1 MAKTILVCGYG
12 PGISSAVARRFGREG
27 YAVALVGRTAERLDA
42 GVAALEK
49 AGAVAKAFRCDLS
62 DIDAVRKLVAGARA
76 ALGPISILHWN
87 AYGHGG
93 GDLTT
98 AKTSELRGVLD
109 VALHGLIA
117 ATQEALPDLKNEK
130 GSVLVTGGGFAYY
143 DPSVDAA
150 AVQFGAMGLAV
161 AKAAQHKLVG
171 VLNHRLRSEGVYVG
185 EVTVLGIVK
194 GSAFDSGHGTLDP
207 DAIAEKFWDIQKR
220 REDVW
225 VKFA

>member
-27 YAVALVGRTAERLDA
+27 YAVALVGRTAERLA
-42 GVAALEK
+42 SGALALEK
-49 AGAVAKAFRCDLS
+49 SGAVAKPFPCDLS
-62 DIDAVRKLVAGARA
+62 DPDAVRKLVAGARA
-76 ALGPISILHWN
+76 TLGPIGVVHWN
-87 AYGHGG
+87 ASGHGA

-109 VALHGLIA
+109 VGVHGLVA
-117 ATQEALPDLKNEK
+117 AVQEALPDLKAQK

-143 DPSVDAA
+143 DAAADAA
-150 AVQFGAMGLAV
+150 AANYGAMGLAV

-171 VLNHRLRSEGVYVG
+171 VLHQKLRSEGVYVG
-185 EVTVLGIVK
+185 EVTVVGLVK
-194 GSAFDSGHGTLDP
+194 GTAWDRGNATVEP
-207 DAIAEKFWDIQKR
+207 DAVAEKFWDIQKR

-225 VKFA
+225 ANLA

>member
-27 YAVALVGRTAERLDA
+27 YAVALVGRTAERLA
-42 GVAALEK
+42 SGVSALEK
-49 AGAVAKAFRCDLS
+49 SGAVAKAFPCDLS
-62 DIDAVRKLVAGARA
+62 DPDAVRKLVAGARA
-76 ALGPISILHWN
+76 TLGPIGVLHWN
-87 AYGHGG
+87 AYGQGA

-109 VALHGLIA
+109 VGVHSLVA
-117 ATQEALPDLKNEK
+117 AVQEALPDLKAQK

-143 DPSVDAA
+143 DAAVDTAA
-150 AVQFGAMGLAV
+150 ANFGAMGLAV

-171 VLNHRLRSEGVYVG
+171 VLHQKLRNEGVYVG
-185 EVTVLGIVK
+185 EVTVVGLVK
-194 GSAFDSGHGTLDP
+194 GTAWDRGNATVEPDSVAD
-207 DAIAEKFWDIQKR
+207 KFWDIQKR

-225 VKFA
+225 VKLA